1 MVNCMTPCH
10 TLCVLEVINMP
21 SQTFFNLDYSKQKKL
36 LDAAKQEFCKVPY
49 TEVSINKIIQT
60 AEISR
65 GSFYTYFVDKND
77 LFAYI
82 LELNKKVLSKMT
94 REVIVSCHGD
104 MRESFLQLFD
114 LFIKKIEEYQLAL
127 FLKNIFLYFSI
138 YKEKFE
144 RPGHDLFLY
153 VKDVIALENLK
164 SGDLE
169 FVFHLFMHNLLFG
182 ITETVKS
189 TNISF
194 VREQYRDK
202 VDILCYG
209 IYKEEK

>member
-1 MVNCMTPCH
+1 
-10 TLCVLEVINMP
+10 MP
-21 SQTFFNLDYSKQKKL
+21 SQTFFNLDISKQQKL
-36 LDAAKQEFCKVPY
+36 LEAAKKEFYTVSY
-49 TEVSINKIIQT
+49 TEVSINKIIQA

-65 GSFYTYFVDKND
+65 GSFYTYFIDKND
-77 LFAYI
+77 LFSYI
-82 LELNKKVLSKMT
+82 LELNKKVLNEMT
-94 REVIVSCHGD
+94 REVIVSCNGD

-114 LFIKKIEEYQLAL
+114 IFIQRIEENQLSR

-153 VKDVIALENLK
+153 VRDVISLEHLK
-164 SGDLE
+164 SSDLE

-182 ITETVKS
+182 ITEAVKS

-194 VREQYRDK
+194 VREQYRGK

>member
-1 MVNCMTPCH
+1 
-10 TLCVLEVINMP
+10 MP
-21 SQTFFNLDYSKQKKL
+21 SQTFFNLDIGKQEKL
-36 LDAAKQEFCKVPY
+36 LEAAKKEFCTVPY
-49 TEVSINKIIQT
+49 TEVSINKIIQA

-65 GSFYTYFVDKND
+65 GSFYTYFIDKND
-77 LFAYI
+77 LFSYI
-82 LELNKKVLSKMT
+82 LELNKKVLNEMT
-94 REVIVSCHGD
+94 REVIVSCDGD

-114 LFIKKIEEYQLAL
+114 IFIQRIEANQLSR

-153 VKDVIALENLK
+153 VKDSISLDNLK
-164 SGDLE
+164 SSNLE

-182 ITETVKS
+182 ITEAVKS
-189 TNISF
+189 ANISF
-194 VREQYRDK
+194 VREQYRGK

>member
-1 MVNCMTPCH
+1 
-10 TLCVLEVINMP
+10 MP
-21 SQTFFNLDYSKQKKL
+21 SQTFLNLDISKQQKL
-36 LDAAKQEFCKVPY
+36 LEVAEREFCTVPY
-49 TEVSINKIIQT
+49 TEVSINKITQA

-65 GSFYTYFVDKND
+65 GSFYTYFIDKND
-77 LFAYI
+77 LFSYI
-82 LELNKKVLSKMT
+82 LELNKKVLNEMT
-94 REVIVSCHGD
+94 REVIVSCNGD

-114 LFIKKIEEYQLAL
+114 IFVQRIEEYQLSR

-153 VKDVIALENLK
+153 VKDVISLESLK
-164 SGDLE
+164 SSDLE

-182 ITETVKS
+182 ITEAVKS
-189 TNISF
+189 TNISI
-194 VREQYRDK
+194 VREQYRGK

>member
-1 MVNCMTPCH
+1 
-10 TLCVLEVINMP
+10 
-21 SQTFFNLDYSKQKKL
+21 
-36 LDAAKQEFCKVPY
+36 
-49 TEVSINKIIQT
+49 
-60 AEISR
+60 
-65 GSFYTYFVDKND
+65 
-77 LFAYI
+77 
-82 LELNKKVLSKMT
+82 
-94 REVIVSCHGD
+94 

-114 LFIKKIEEYQLAL
+114 IFVQRIEEYQLSR

-153 VKDVIALENLK
+153 VKDVISLESLK
-164 SGDLE
+164 SSDLE

-182 ITETVKS
+182 ITEAVKS
-189 TNISF
+189 TNISI
-194 VREQYRDK
+194 VREQYRGK

>member
-1 MVNCMTPCH
+1 
-10 TLCVLEVINMP
+10 MP
-21 SQTFFNLDYSKQKKL
+21 SQTFLNLDISKQQKL
-36 LDAAKQEFCKVPY
+36 LEVAKREFCTVPY
-49 TEVSINKIIQT
+49 TEVSINKIIQA

-65 GSFYTYFVDKND
+65 GSFYTYFIDKND
-77 LFAYI
+77 LFSYI
-82 LELNKKVLSKMT
+82 LELNKKVLNEMT
-94 REVIVSCHGD
+94 REVIVSCNGD

-114 LFIKKIEEYQLAL
+114 IFVQRIEEYQLSR

-153 VKDVIALENLK
+153 VKDVISLESLK
-164 SGDLE
+164 SSDLE

-182 ITETVKS
+182 ITEAVKS
-189 TNISF
+189 TNISI
-194 VREQYRDK
+194 VREQYRGK

>member
-1 MVNCMTPCH
+1 
-10 TLCVLEVINMP
+10 MP
-21 SQTFFNLDYSKQKKL
+21 SQTFLNLDISKQQKL
-36 LDAAKQEFCKVPY
+36 LEVAKREFCTVPY
-49 TEVSINKIIQT
+49 TEVSINKITQS

-65 GSFYTYFVDKND
+65 GSFYTYFIDKND
-77 LFAYI
+77 LFSYI
-82 LELNKKVLSKMT
+82 LELNKKVLNEMT
-94 REVIVSCHGD
+94 REVIVSCNGD

-114 LFIKKIEEYQLAL
+114 IFVQRIEEYQLSR

-153 VKDVIALENLK
+153 VKDVISLESLK
-164 SGDLE
+164 SSDLE

-182 ITETVKS
+182 ITEAVKS
-189 TNISF
+189 TNISI
-194 VREQYRDK
+194 VREQYRGK

>member
-1 MVNCMTPCH
+1 
-10 TLCVLEVINMP
+10 MP
-21 SQTFFNLDYSKQKKL
+21 SQTFLNLDYSKQKKL
-36 LDAAKQEFCKVPY
+36 LDAARQEFCRVSY
-49 TEVSINKIIQT
+49 TEASINKIIQT

-82 LELNKKVLSKMT
+82 LELNKKAFYQVT
-94 REVIVSCHGD
+94 REVIVSCQGN
-104 MRESFLQLFD
+104 MRESFLELFS
-114 LFIKKIEEYQLAL
+114 LFTKKIEEYQLER

-169 FVFHLFMHNLLFG
+169 FIFQLFMHNLLFG
-182 ITETVKS
+182 ITEAVRS

-194 VREQYRDK
+194 VKEQYRSK
-202 VDILCYG
+202 VDILCYAL
-209 IYKEEK
+209 YKEDESC

>member
-1 MVNCMTPCH
+1 
-10 TLCVLEVINMP
+10 MP
-21 SQTFFNLDYSKQKKL
+21 SQTFLNLDISKQQKL
-36 LDAAKQEFCKVPY
+36 LEVAKREFCTVPY
-49 TEVSINKIIQT
+49 TEVSINKITQA

-65 GSFYTYFVDKND
+65 GSFYTYFIDKND
-77 LFAYI
+77 LFSYI
-82 LELNKKVLSKMT
+82 LELNKKVLNEMT
-94 REVIVSCHGD
+94 REVIVSCNGD

-114 LFIKKIEEYQLAL
+114 MLVQRIEEYQLSR

-153 VKDVIALENLK
+153 VKDVISLESLK
-164 SGDLE
+164 SSDLE

-182 ITETVKS
+182 ITEAVKS
-189 TNISF
+189 TNIPI
-194 VREQYRDK
+194 VREQYRGK

>member
-1 MVNCMTPCH
+1 
-10 TLCVLEVINMP
+10 MP
-21 SQTFFNLDYSKQKKL
+21 SQTFLNLDISKQQKL
-36 LDAAKQEFCKVPY
+36 LEVAKWEFCTVPY
-49 TEVSINKIIQT
+49 TEVSINKITQ
-60 AEISR
+60 ADEISR
-65 GSFYTYFVDKND
+65 GRFYTYFIDKND
-77 LFAYI
+77 LFSYI
-82 LELNKKVLSKMT
+82 LELNKKVLNEMT
-94 REVIVSCHGD
+94 REVIVSCNGD

-114 LFIKKIEEYQLAL
+114 IFVQRIEEYQLSR

-153 VKDVIALENLK
+153 VKDVISLESLK
-164 SGDLE
+164 SSDLE

-182 ITETVKS
+182 ITEAVKS
-189 TNISF
+189 TNISI
-194 VREQYRDK
+194 VREQYRGK